1 MLLFSSGAIRM
12 GVDPKSAVGTIAVKQ
27 IRHLLLVWVY
37 IFTCFTEL
45 KFRKAKKQAC
55 LISIGTRESL
65 YTFTANYKRPRCVGG
80 GSSKMWELV

>member
-45 KFRKAKKQAC
+45 KFRKAK
-55 LISIGTRESL
+55 S
-65 YTFTANYKRPRCVGG
+65 KRA
-80 GSSKMWELV
+80 